1 MGGYIHCS
9 CIGCLPSA
17 AAAVAGNVVVV
28 GTFVVVVDVVE
39 TVDNVDTKLH
49 CYSQVAGVDLLM
61 LKVANLWEEYQSHP
75 RTELVNQ
82 LLRQLT

>member
-17 AAAVAGNVVVV
+17 VAAAVGNVVVG
-28 GTFVVVVDVVE
+28 GTFVVVDVVE

-75 RTELVNQ
+75 RTAPVNQ

>member
-9 CIGCLPSA
+9 CIGCLPTA
-17 AAAVAGNVVVV
+17 VAAVGNVVAV
-28 GTFVVVVDVVE
+28 GTFVGVDVVE

>member
-1 MGGYIHCS
+1 VGGYIHCS

-17 AAAVAGNVVVV
+17 VAAVGIVVVV
-28 GTFVVVVDVVE
+28 GTFVVVDVVE